1 MNIYDYRTI
10 PPEESAYHART
21 SHASD
26 SSGASDSSEYGDGD
40 LPEEDTADSAGSSE
54 PDSTDPSEP
63 DSADFGADLNP
74 KDIIPDEVPR
84 RDGPGGN

>member
-10 PPEESAYHART
+10 PPEESEYHART
-21 SHASD
+21 SHASNT
-26 SSGASDSSEYGDGD
+26 SEYGDGD
-40 LPEEDTADSAGSSE
+40 IPEEDKEQPADKSE
-54 PDSTDPSEP
+54 PDSS
-63 DSADFGADLNP
+63 DFGADLNP